1 MTNARTGRIE
11 RVFVNLEAVYPND
24 NDHNEEM
31 SFEELRAKSRGWISR
46 DWAAESK
53 QRIAE
58 ATQIR
63 EAEERLST
71 VASTKETVTVLQ
83 RARPKPEL
91 QSGSDMQLETTIAVD
106 IGGEGRAGRP
116 KKTKIREVKGE
127 TQTSMEKD
135 DPNLN
140 TKLTTC
146 SHDKSRIAYRT
157 KAKAQEICRTHHDS
171 PYQSSH
177 RGHLGYFQS
186 TTEECRSNGWSR

>member
-1 MTNARTGRIE
+1 M
-11 RVFVNLEAVYPND
+11 NLEAIYPND

-31 SFEELRAKSRGWISR
+31 SFEELRAKSRGWLSH

-58 ATQIR
+58 VTQLR
-63 EAEERLST
+63 EAEERLSAA
-71 VASTKETVTVLQ
+71 ASAKEMVTVLQ
-83 RARPKPEL
+83 PTRPKPEL

-127 TQTSMEKD
+127 TQTSMIGD
-135 DPNLN
+135 DHNLN
-140 TKLTTC
+140 KELTFC

-157 KAKAQEICRTHHDS
+157 KAKAQEVCRTHHDS

-186 TTEECRSNGWSR
+186 TTEECRPNGRSR